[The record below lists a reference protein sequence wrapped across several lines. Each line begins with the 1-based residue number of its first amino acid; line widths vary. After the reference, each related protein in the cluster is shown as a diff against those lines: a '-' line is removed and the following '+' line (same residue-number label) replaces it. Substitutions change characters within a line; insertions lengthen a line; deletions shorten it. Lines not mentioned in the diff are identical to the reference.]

1 MSVRNLVQDKPG
13 FLYGA
18 VSILLVASLLVFYSN
33 SKRSASQSVFFYDL
47 STGRLVVTQ
56 SGAISPAAH
65 SSSVYEYPE
74 GKAGAWVRAAI
85 YKCEGE
91 AVKLRE
97 GMTADEVAAA
107 GARIAWLV
115 RYPADIVPL
124 IEKRHNGEDLTD
136 AERNRVARAPKLLA
150 TPDELQWVREEST
163 AGYKIKSSLGTL
175 CSTGVADFVTP

>member
-1 MSVRNLVQDKPG
+1 MSLQKLMQDKPG
-13 FLYGA
+13 LMYG
-18 VSILLVASLLVFYSN
+18 VISILLLASLLVFYIS
-33 SKRSASQSVFFYDL
+33 RGPSASQSVFFFDL
-47 STGRLVVTQ
+47 NTGKLVL
-56 SGAISPAAH
+56 SKSDAISPAFH
-65 SSSVYEYPE
+65 SLSVYQYPE
-74 GKAGAWVRAAI
+74 GEAGAWVRAAI

-91 AVKLRE
+91 TVEIRE

-175 CSTGVADFVTP
+175 CSTGAADFVTP